1 MGGGRGKY
9 TNHNQKRSQDIIGT
23 HDDITRHHTS
33 TVRQLNVCTVYCVRP
48 VAAPSLVLLAPL
60 THSLLAPP
68 ANTRCHRLMRLIWQ
82 GAPDEVAWQGMRG
95 ARCTVHGACVRAC
108 VPRAYLGDAP
118 RLSNWGEGKVC
129 GGSDWGISGNLAAER
144 AISLAKE
151 VVLSSRNVASVPVG
165 RRGRRKI

>member
-1 MGGGRGKY
+1 MKSHGRACV
-9 TNHNQKRSQDIIGT
+9 
-23 HDDITRHHTS
+23 
-33 TVRQLNVCTVYCVRP
+33 VRGACVRAC
-48 VAAPSLVLLAPL
+48 V
-60 THSLLAPP
+60 P
-68 ANTRCHRLMRLIWQ
+68 AY
-82 GAPDEVAWQGMRG
+82 
-95 ARCTVHGACVRAC
+95 VRAC